1 MLLSFQ
7 HSHIFVSSQTA
18 VRPTSLQDL
27 SYLTAPAY
35 AALMRQWL
43 SKAKPLSAILQ
54 GSRAALRDYCNITQ
68 PPDPDQSDVYLTYR
82 DNADFERIGRE
93 LAPMLFSVSGGVSGV
108 RLMLLN
114 IHYSC

>member
-1 MLLSFQ
+1 
-7 HSHIFVSSQTA
+7 
-18 VRPTSLQDL
+18 
-27 SYLTAPAY
+27 
-35 AALMRQWL
+35 MRQWL

-93 LAPMLFSVSGGVSGV
+93 LTPMLFSVSGGVSVEGV
-108 RLMLLN
+108 AAILLLPILCRMLSARALRAGLQEEGFAAMR
-114 IHYSC
+114 